1 MFKKIKTTTHLIFII
16 LFISYAIV
24 TYFSN
29 ETQIKI
35 NQNRAVYSKKF
46 NSVISGLSLL
56 KSDTDNVIKYN
67 IKNSEEN
74 KIKKR
79 YFWNLLKDE

>member
-1 MFKKIKTTTHLIFII
+1 MFKKIKTTIHFIFII
-16 LFISYAIV
+16 LFISYVVV

-29 ETQIKI
+29 EIQIKI
-35 NQNRAVYSKKF
+35 NQNRIIYTKEF
-46 NSVISGLSLL
+46 HNNTSGLPLL
-56 KSDTDNVIKYN
+56 KTDTHNIIKYN
-67 IKNSEEN
+67 IKNSNEK

>member
-1 MFKKIKTTTHLIFII
+1 MFKNIKTTTHFIFII
-16 LFISYAIV
+16 LFVIYVIV

-35 NQNRAVYSKKF
+35 NQNRIIYSKEFK
-46 NSVISGLSLL
+46 NNISGLPFL
-56 KSDTDNVIKYN
+56 KTDTDNIIKYDIN
-67 IKNSEEN
+67 NSDEN

>member
-16 LFISYAIV
+16 LFISYVIM

-35 NQNRAVYSKKF
+35 NQNRAIYSK
-46 NSVISGLSLL
+46 
-56 KSDTDNVIKYN
+56 
-67 IKNSEEN
+67 
-74 KIKKR
+74 
-79 YFWNLLKDE
+79 NLIIIYLVYLF

>member
-1 MFKKIKTTTHLIFII
+1 MFKKIITTTHLLFVI
-16 LFISYAIV
+16 LFISYVIMI
-24 TYFSN
+24 YFSN

-35 NQNRAVYSKKF
+35 NQNRVIYSKEF
-46 NSVISGLSLL
+46 NNNLPNLPFL
-56 KSDTDNVIKYN
+56 KTDTDNIIKYN
-67 IKNSEEN
+67 IKNPDEN